1 MRSIP
6 IVLLA
11 TVFTS
16 STLAQLPATP
26 DASRYP
32 QLAAMKR
39 WLESGADQSR
49 HCALSAGLFAE
60 ASDIF
65 RLVRSE
71 PRTLDMMTKRHT
83 ENLGAADRAKLRNT
97 LEHVTGMAAGLADL
111 AAETAPI
118 AYSQLC
124 IGRAKKPQAE
134 LSTSAIKAHFEAALR
149 CERAHPAG
157 SLERKECVAV
167 AFRI

>member
-6 IVLLA
+6 IVLLV

-118 AYSQLC
+118 AATTSVASVATKP
-124 IGRAKKPQAE
+124 GRIMMVVLNSSITSGSHAAKRARHTGMPRQAP
-134 LSTSAIKAHFEAALR
+134 L
-149 CERAHPAG
+149 PP
-157 SLERKECVAV
+157 
-167 AFRI
+167 